1 VAPRAHASRLSL
13 AALFLSVI
21 ALGGSA
27 FADADEVRRAAT
39 WPVTLGLNALVGA
52 SFANPGL
59 GSADRTP
66 VAFGVSA
73 ELLWRGRVGGF
84 AGLLST
90 SGLIV
95 PPVGSDAAA
104 PDRIS
109 VPFGLAVRPFVAAM
123 GERRSWGSRLARG
136 VVLQTGLSVENLRS
150 SDQNHTIAAFHLAAG
165 VDVPL
170 WGSAT
175 EGGVALRVYA
185 RGIFG
190 PEVHLHAGETRELFA
205 PNATGQLMVGFCY
218 TP

>member
-1 VAPRAHASRLSL
+1 L
-13 AALFLSVI
+13 LSVI

-27 FADADEVRRAAT
+27 FADAEEVRRAAT
-39 WPVTLGLNALVGA
+39 WPVTLGLNAMIGA
-52 SFANPGL
+52 AFANPGA
-59 GSADRTP
+59 GSPDRTP

-95 PPVGSDAAA
+95 PPVGGDAAA

-109 VPFGLAVRPFVAAM
+109 VPFGLAFRPLVVAM
-123 GERRSWGSRLARG
+123 GERQSWASRLARG
-136 VVLQTGLSVENLRS
+136 VVIQTGVSVENLRS
-150 SDQNHTIAAFHLAAG
+150 SDQNHTVAAFHLAAG

-170 WGSAT
+170 WGSVT

-185 RGIFG
+185 RGIFQ

-205 PNATGQLMVGFCY
+205 PNATGQLLVGFCY